1 MEKLR
6 RALKWVLL
14 APFKLL
20 WWLISLPFR
29 FLGWL
34 FRPVITRFKKNPVI
48 RFLNDVPEDRPAL
61 DAVVDAFQNPEEIL
75 GQLDDVRKH
84 LLRSLLA
91 LVITVGISFW
101 FTRDLINF
109 LALPLG
115 VGGLQ
120 SLQAIEVTESISV
133 FMKVALVA
141 GVAMATPYLAFEIWL
156 FFAPGIMPRSKQ
168 LGLFSIPLALV
179 FFVGGMAFAYY
190 AMLPTALP
198 FLITF
203 LGIPTKLH
211 PSSYFDF
218 VTSLLFWI
226 GVAFEFPLVIFG
238 ISAMGFVKPQTL
250 LKQWRLAVV
259 LISILAA
266 VITPTVDPVNMALV
280 MAPMIGLY
288 FLSILFSWLAQ
299 VTSRGPELP
308 KADGES
314 DQTPV

>member
-1 MEKLR
+1 MEKIR

-14 APFKLL
+14 APFRLL

-34 FRPVITRFKKNPVI
+34 FRPVFARFKKNPIV

-75 GQLDDVRKH
+75 DQLDDVRKH

-91 LVITVGISFW
+91 VIITVCISFW
-101 FTRDLINF
+101 FTQNLINF
-109 LALPLG
+109 LALPI
-115 VGGLQ
+115 GGLQ
-120 SLQAIEVTESISV
+120 NLQAIEVTESIGV
-133 FMKVALVA
+133 FMKVALISGIA
-141 GVAMATPYLAFEIWL
+141 LATPYLAFEVWL

-198 FLITF
+198 FLSSF
-203 LGIPTKLH
+203 LGISTKLR
-211 PSSYFDF
+211 PASYFDF
-218 VTSLLFWI
+218 VTSLMFWI

-259 LISILAA
+259 LISVLAA

-299 VTSRGPELP
+299 VTSRNPERP
-308 KADGES
+308 NADGET
-314 DQTPV
+314 DQTPA